1 MNSESLAGLIVLVT
15 RPLPQQKTYVDA
27 IEACA
32 GKAISLPLIE
42 INPLTDLAEI
52 DLVKSK
58 IQNLDSFD
66 ILIFVSINAVTHGAI
81 TKILC
86 RYETSVHNDMCSMG
100 T

>member
-1 MNSESLAGLIVLVT
+1 MLVT